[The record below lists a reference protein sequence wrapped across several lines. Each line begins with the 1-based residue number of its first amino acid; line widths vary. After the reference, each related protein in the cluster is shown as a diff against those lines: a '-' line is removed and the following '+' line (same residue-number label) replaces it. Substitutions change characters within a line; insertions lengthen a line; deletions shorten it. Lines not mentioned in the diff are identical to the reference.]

1 MNGET
6 LNSGRAQK
14 LLCAAWIGGILA
26 AGILVFALSAGFRM
40 RALAASV
47 NAALE
52 ERGAA
57 FRVSEK
63 QIPGG
68 GMGYWFYS
76 DGDASGRVCVFTVMQ
91 GGASALC
98 AVLVRDGAAEA
109 LVPLS
114 VNAGELRL
122 PPSLSALYLRRAEK
136 AAGRLR

>member
-6 LNSGRAQK
+6 IDSGRTQK
-14 LLCAAWIGGILA
+14 LLCGAWIGGILA
-26 AGILVFALSAGFRM
+26 AGILVFALSAGFRT
-40 RALAASV
+40 RALAAAV

-68 GMGYWFYS
+68 PGYWFYL
-76 DGDASGRVCVFTVMQ
+76 DGDASGRVCVLTVIH

-98 AVLVRDGAAEA
+98 AVPVREGAAEA

-114 VNAGELRL
+114 GSAGELRL
-122 PPSLSALYLRRAEK
+122 PPALSAFYLRRVEK